1 MADMK
6 KMQAIVDAHG
16 GWDGMSDD
24 LYNALSDLKNN
35 GYDWDKIS
43 DKSYSVLDTANQKA
57 SSTPATPKSYQY
69 LPGDYED
76 LKRNVGEVGYSG
88 LDERQKALF
97 KSQFPQSKFA
107 RAGGTFED
115 AVKYVDSQ
123 ASTKPDAISAIWTG
137 LTGRGSAMDPEAR
150 EQFMQSP
157 VPTFVKEHPFTS
169 AGMLASAYIPFTLG
183 GIAGASAL
191 GAGTSLADEK
201 LIAKEKSNT
210 PTQDAL
216 AAGIVSGV
224 THGVGGKVAKELG
237 GFASKYL
244 NPVREYPDL
253 VDAVKAANANAEA
266 EHGAR
271 QWIAARIDE
280 DAARM
285 AREYAQPMNEEQIL
299 AELPGG
305 LRDLSPTDRTRIELE
320 RSRAYSDA
328 EQLAG
333 LHRLEATKRSMWTD
347 PKGPMVGR
355 WENFGGAGD
364 ISDEA
369 AEAYYNMVH
378 SPARLAPIPPEPAGV
393 DLVKLVNP
401 YPGALARGLGTLV
414 PESIR
419 NAAIIRNAFWPAIA
433 AEKTAVPLAQGIK
446 LGAYPTTQVIKEV
459 PKAYEAYKDYKDR
472 ADKYIDLVK

>member
-24 LYNALSDLKNN
+24 LYNALSDLKKN

-57 SSTPATPKSYQY
+57 SATDVISDRVQSSPMSSAELEQFYKENPDLRDELLRYAPS
-69 LPGDYED
+69 LPSAQANSEYPLSSPRG
-76 LKRNVGEVGYSG
+76 
-88 LDERQKALF
+88 
-97 KSQFPQSKFA
+97 
-107 RAGGTFED
+107 AG
-115 AVKYVDSQ
+115 S
-123 ASTKPDAISAIWTG
+123 DAISDIWHG
-137 LTGRGSAMDPEAR
+137 LTGKGSALDPEAR
-150 EQFMQSP
+150 AQFMQSP

-169 AGMLASAYIPFTLG
+169 AGMLASAYLPFTWG
-183 GIAGASAL
+183 GIAGATAL

-201 LIAKEKSNT
+201 MVAKEKST
-210 PTQDAL
+210 SPKQDAL
-216 AAGIVSGV
+216 VAGLVSGA
-224 THGVGGKVAKELG
+224 THGIGGKVATELG

-271 QWIAARIDE
+271 QWIAGRIND

-305 LRDLSPTDRTRIELE
+305 LRDFSPVDRTRIGLE
-320 RSRAYSDA
+320 RSRAYADA
-328 EQLAG
+328 EELAG
-333 LHRLEATKRSMWTD
+333 LHKLEATKNSMWTD
-347 PKGPMVGR
+347 PQGPMVGR

-378 SPARLAPIPPEPAGV
+378 GPAKLAPIPEPPAGV

-401 YPGALARGLGTLV
+401 YPGALARGLGSLA
-414 PESIR
+414 PESVR
-419 NAAIIRNAFWPAIA
+419 NAAIIRNAFWPAIV
-433 AEKTAVPLAQGIK
+433 AEKTATPLAQGIK
-446 LGAYPTTQVIKEV
+446 LTSYPTTRVLNEV

-472 ADKYIDLVK
+472 ANKYIDLVK